1 MPEWRR
7 LREMENAAA
16 APAVKMLRKRVFI
29 PAVLLLTI
37 SSPLL
42 FAAPQQSP
50 DQQPMPFT
58 VEGKINEIKGSKITL
73 STGENVFFYV
83 LINDKTQILRADGSA
98 GKSSD
103 LRVGIRI
110 NVKGDLDENGNV
122 AAKKIQIEAA
132 KSKSG
137 ENP

>member
-1 MPEWRR
+1 
-7 LREMENAAA
+7 
-16 APAVKMLRKRVFI
+16 MLRKHAFI
-29 PAVLLLTI
+29 PAILLVTI
-37 SSPLL
+37 FSPLL

-83 LINDKTQILRADGSA
+83 LVSDNTQILQADGSA

-103 LRVGIRI
+103 LHEGIRI

-122 AAKKIQIEAA
+122 AAKKIQIEAE